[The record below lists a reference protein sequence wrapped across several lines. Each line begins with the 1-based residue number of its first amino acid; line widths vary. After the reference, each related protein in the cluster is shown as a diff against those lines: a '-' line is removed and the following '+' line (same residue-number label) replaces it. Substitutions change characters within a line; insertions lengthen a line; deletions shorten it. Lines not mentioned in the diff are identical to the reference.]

1 MAAARPLSPL
11 FWVFGIVVW
20 TVGEIMMAPVNAGVV
35 AAIAPVAHRGR
46 YQGAWNMTHGV
57 ASCLGPLLGT
67 WLLSDVGAGPLWL
80 GCAVLGLIAALGY
93 LALEPALRRSLA
105 ERASES

>member
-1 MAAARPLSPL
+1 MAAARPLPPL
-11 FWVFGIVVW
+11 FWVFWWGSIVNRLG
-20 TVGEIMMAPVNAGVV
+20 TLVV
-35 AAIAPVAHRGR
+35 PYLTFPRR

-80 GCAVLGLIAALGY
+80 GCAVLGLVAALGY
-93 LALEPALRRSLA
+93 LGLAPALRRCLA
-105 ERASES
+105 DRASES